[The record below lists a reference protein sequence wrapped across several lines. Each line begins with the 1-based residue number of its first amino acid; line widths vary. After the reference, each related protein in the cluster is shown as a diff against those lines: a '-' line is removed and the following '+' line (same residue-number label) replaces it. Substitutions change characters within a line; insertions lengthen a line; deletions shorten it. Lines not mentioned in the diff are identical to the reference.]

1 MNKYKVI
8 YYDLIYF
15 LIITN
20 VILFIDNLNITTIYK
35 VLIKTYTNYNY
46 SITRCLIELFNTLI
60 FKIDLTNLENY
71 IDIRWR
77 IYNG

>member
-71 IDIRWR
+71 IDIIWR